1 MRESCMICRQA
12 KRTPR
17 FSTQSSTI
25 CQWCV
30 QEIKNTALSPEAV
43 INAARTRIK
52 AKIKKTTSESFL
64 SEEELRREIE
74 VRLQPLRKDWLSMEV
89 PRTEAIRIFRAFH
102 LGVIEYGQ
110 EQTPRLTGDAA
121 KLLSASI
128 RKRDQWLCVLC
139 KNVPR
144 GSELHVHH
152 IIPLAYFG
160 TNHRTNLVT
169 LCLTCHRHQHPDV
182 FIDRIHDIA
191 DELPIE
197 T

>member
-1 MRESCMICRQA
+1 MRESCMICRQP

-30 QEIKNTALSPEAV
+30 QEIKKTTLSPEAV
-43 INAARTRIK
+43 VKAARTRIR
-52 AKIKKTTSESFL
+52 AKIKKTASTNSLPED
-64 SEEELRREIE
+64 ELRREIE
-74 VRLQPLRKDWLSMEV
+74 VHLQQLKRDWVSLEV
-89 PRTEAIRIFRAFH
+89 PRTEAIRIFRAFY

-121 KLLSASI
+121 KNLGASI
-128 RKRDQWLCVLC
+128 RKRDQWVCVLC

-160 TNHRTNLVT
+160 TNHRANLIT
-169 LCLTCHRHQHPDV
+169 LCLTCHRHQHPDI
-182 FIDRIHDIA
+182 FIDRIQDIA
-191 DELPIE
+191 DEFPIE
-197 T
+197 V